1 VNAVLREITNM
12 PSIRD
17 KSVVRSSTRPSAKYR
32 CSSERNGQR
41 LLQGL
46 AFYVIQG
53 KVAVG
58 GED

>member
-1 VNAVLREITNM
+1 VNAVLWEITNM

-17 KSVVRSSTRPSAKYR
+17 KSVVRSSTRPSANTAAR
-32 CSSERNGQR
+32 ASGTGSGP
-41 LLQGL
+41 LQGL
-46 AFYVIQG
+46 AFYVVQG